1 MQGRNRYLVT
11 YQDGYEVLASDLEP
25 DEFRD
30 WLADRNAAKGEHDL
44 NWSVSAFEPGR
55 VPFVPARAYRP

>member
-11 YQDGYEVLASDLEP
+11 YQNGYEVLASDLDLEA
-25 DEFRD
+25 FKL
-30 WLADRNAAKGEHDL
+30 WLAERNVAKGERDSH
-44 NWSVSAFEPGR
+44 WHVEPFEPGR